1 MKIFI
6 SFFVLATCL
15 WAKEIAY
22 TDEVVSLYLNKDD
35 TKVTG
40 RLLPINAFEILKSD
54 KDRVLIKVDGYVNPK
69 APSVIYFN
77 DSQRIIVA
85 AFSKNTKLNFSQT
98 SAGKNGKWDK
108 VSLEIW
114 ADKKDFAKD
123 NKEMLSRAKNLFA
136 ENCGICH
143 ALHPEKE
150 FTANA
155 WPAVFRSMADR
166 TGIDKKDRWLVI
178 QYLQKNAKDFKAK

>member
-40 RLLPINAFEILKSD
+40 RLLPTNAFEILKSD

-69 APSVIYFN
+69 APSVIYLTIPKESLLLLFLKIQN
-77 DSQRIIVA
+77 SISHKQVREKMV
-85 AFSKNTKLNFSQT
+85 
-98 SAGKNGKWDK
+98 NG
-108 VSLEIW
+108 I
-114 ADKKDFAKD
+114 
-123 NKEMLSRAKNLFA
+123 R
-136 ENCGICH
+136 
-143 ALHPEKE
+143 
-150 FTANA
+150 
-155 WPAVFRSMADR
+155 
-166 TGIDKKDRWLVI
+166 
-178 QYLQKNAKDFKAK
+178 